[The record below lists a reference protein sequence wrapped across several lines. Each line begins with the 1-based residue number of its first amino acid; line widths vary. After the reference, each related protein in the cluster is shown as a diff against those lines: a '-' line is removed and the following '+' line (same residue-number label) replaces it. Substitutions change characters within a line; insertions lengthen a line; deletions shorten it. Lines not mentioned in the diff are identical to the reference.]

1 MPKIE
6 LTKKD
11 LSNTSGG
18 ISQNDGHKLANLLS
32 YYYQQG
38 RLNLDSSE
46 YDYIYQVFESGND
59 SEIIE
64 VFKNYAKSSNIAWI
78 EMASLYNS
86 FTK

>member
-18 ISQNDGHKLANLLS
+18 INQNDGHKLANLLS
-32 YYYQQG
+32 YYYRQG
-38 RLNLDSSE
+38 RLNLSSSE
-46 YDYIYQVFESGND
+46 YDSIHQIFENGND

-64 VFKNYAKSSNIAWI
+64 VFQNYATSSNLAWI
-78 EMASLYNS
+78 EMVTLYNS